1 MSATNRGSERK
12 PCDFYAT
19 PVEVVENFLDN
30 YTLPRGNILEPSAG
44 NGNIIVALRNRW
56 INSNITALELREEE
70 EETLKREADEVII
83 LLSILSFSNFLRPF
97 LWNIPS
103 CNFSDPAV

>member
-30 YTLPRGNILEPSAG
+30 YTLIAYF
-44 NGNIIVALRNRW
+44 IIFRV
-56 INSNITALELREEE
+56 
-70 EETLKREADEVII
+70 
-83 LLSILSFSNFLRPF
+83 
-97 LWNIPS
+97 
-103 CNFSDPAV
+103 